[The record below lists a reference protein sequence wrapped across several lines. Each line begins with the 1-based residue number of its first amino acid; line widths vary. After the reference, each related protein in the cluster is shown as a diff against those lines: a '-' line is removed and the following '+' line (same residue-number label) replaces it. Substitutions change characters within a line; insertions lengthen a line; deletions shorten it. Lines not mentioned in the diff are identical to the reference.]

1 MISSCTDA
9 KDAVVNTSSKLDSSD
24 IEKIGHFKAWGE
36 KFRYVHKHSILY
48 TWENSKMTLIS
59 LRLTHELREKLNW
72 YAEKENI
79 GKTIALRKILE
90 IGMREIKIEYS
101 LDLYSKGKITLMKA
115 AEIAGLSLWEMLD
128 IIRERR
134 VQMYYTIRDAEKD
147 IRASLKGL
155 LG

>member
-1 MISSCTDA
+1 
-9 KDAVVNTSSKLDSSD
+9 
-24 IEKIGHFKAWGE
+24 
-36 KFRYVHKHSILY
+36 
-48 TWENSKMTLIS
+48 MTLIS